1 MAIDLISVY
10 TYIKKFY
17 RKKKK
22 VLLYCMFSLIC
33 GIEETNQTN
42 KRKRDKKIR
51 LLSTENKMVVARGEV
66 GGGMNKID
74 KGD

>member
-1 MAIDLISVY
+1 
-10 TYIKKFY
+10 
-17 RKKKK
+17 
-22 VLLYCMFSLIC
+22 MFSLIC